1 MKQVKGMAA
10 AKVGTA
16 RRGVVTGWRKDGLH
30 GDRRGLVAEVS
41 MLALAASGALF
52 SASPATAQVT
62 PAAPECTIVGQA
74 VTCQGNL
81 SAGVTVTPQDTYDTL
96 IIENLSASIAPVAGT
111 IGVEFVNG
119 TTDINIT
126 TRASAFGISTNGD
139 EAHGIAASVGIGS
152 ALNIS
157 NALNVET
164 NGKEAAAI
172 QAFGNYVLTE
182 SDNDISVTNFGIL
195 TTRQEQSNAIHIG
208 GTDLRNVI
216 VRNYGEI
223 NTISNFSDGIYI
235 SPGLILTN
243 KSYIDVENYNTITT
257 SGNYATGILIGIGAV
272 EPDILLKN
280 EGDIDSGGYGG
291 RGILVWRAEHVNGT
305 NAGNITVSGDYGVGI
320 ELDLYKLGASTSTFL
335 NTGDILVTG
344 EGSTGA
350 FFSGSAA
357 YTNTGEIRSE
367 GKNGQAAVVA
377 AQSAGA
383 SEITFSNVGIISSI
397 GDWTYTSPGS
407 SLALSVSGWD
417 GSGTGSTI
425 QFENAGEVKA
435 SGAGTNG
442 VLLEAFAVPTHAL
455 PSVMTI
461 NTSGDISATGDGAFA
476 IMASQNGGPAIIDA
490 VIEIGAL
497 AVVAGGAGVG
507 GGINLGQA
515 LSGSIANGG
524 TITAASGVAI
534 VGSAGGDTVTN
545 SGSIVGSVSLGGGA
559 DTMELL
565 AVAGQSVTGLIDG
578 QGGTDHFRFSG
589 AGTASFGM
597 GNVAG
602 FETFEKTG
610 ASTWT
615 LTGASAGTATFVH
628 NQGGLVLNATL
639 PNMAMTVAG
648 GATLGGT
655 GTLASLTVAN
665 NGIIAPGNSAGTL
678 RVGSLALNANSVLN
692 FELGAPN
699 VVGIG
704 INDLID
710 VTGGLTL
717 DGTVNVTAQ
726 PGFGNGL
733 YTLIE
738 YGTLV
743 ADNGLLL
750 GTTPLGFT
758 YTLNSGTGT
767 ASAVTLL
774 VAGGAAGDVQF
785 WDGANTTP
793 GNIANGRG
801 GTGAWG
807 SGTNWTNAAGS
818 ANAAWGDEFAIFG
831 GAAGT
836 VSVVGEQTFTG
847 MQFLTD
853 GYHIFDGSLG
863 ARLEAVAAGA
873 TISLGTGIGAEIGT
887 TFIGGPITKTG
898 AGVLRVGGRI
908 VDDIGA
914 VKTWTVEGG
923 ELVIDGGFRAGSWEN
938 NTAAILRNGSTLTV
952 TEDGSI
958 GRTGGNI
965 FNSADIEIADQGHVI
980 LQENGTISG
989 TIFGTAS
996 NSTVTI
1002 GGDIAASAAV
1012 ADVVRLAG
1020 DDNALVLLSS
1030 GKITEIRSRSVGLS
1044 LTGNRSRIHVAGS
1057 ITSVGDAATAIYNS
1071 GNSGEITVDGT
1082 VAMTGSGRS
1091 GASNFSSGIRLSGN
1105 SNLLVINGSV
1115 STTGEYM
1122 AAVTTSGTDNHIKV
1136 AGSIMTTA
1144 DFVDPGG
1151 LNFLPH
1157 AIMMSGSNS
1166 LEVSGTLSTEGIGI
1180 PTVVLQGG
1188 TSNMTLSGTV
1198 QAANATETAILF
1210 DGGSPSSSNTLE
1222 LQPGYAI
1229 TGLVIGD
1236 VDAAVNDLVFGGVG
1250 GSATF
1255 NVASIGNAAQ
1265 FRNFDRFSKTGNS
1278 TWTLTGTN
1286 NDLDPAAPWAV
1297 EAGTLL
1303 VNAGMSKTSFTVA
1316 GGATLGGVG
1325 TLGSLTVADNGIL
1338 APGNSIGTLTVTGD
1352 VVLNDTSRLNYELG
1366 AAGTSGAPGSSDLLA
1381 VGGNLTLDGKLHL
1394 SDAGGAG
1401 IGHYRLMTYSGTL
1414 TDNTLDVMTP
1424 YPVSSATHTIQIGGG
1439 NVDLVIAST
1448 GGPVTGDPN
1457 LQYWQDN
1464 SATWTA
1470 AGSDWRNSGG
1480 DIDVAWAGN
1489 HGVFNGAGSTIAV
1502 TGTHSFKGLQFVTS
1516 GYTLDGA
1523 GTLQTVADGSELR
1536 VLGGETATIAATIS
1550 GGGGITKTQG
1560 GTLILTGANT
1570 YAGATSIE
1578 AGTLALQGG
1587 GSIASGA
1594 ALGFTGAGLF
1604 DVSGVAA
1611 GNTQIGT
1618 LSGVAGSKIALGATD
1633 LTINQGS
1640 NGTFAGVI
1648 EGTGDVEK
1656 SGIGVLTLTGNNTY
1670 TGTTT
1675 IAQGTLSLG
1684 DGGGSGS
1691 AAGNIVN
1698 NNNFLVFN
1706 RSNGVTY
1713 AGVLSGSGATS
1724 FIGSGMTTLTGNSGG
1739 LTGPVAVTAGNLRL
1753 ASGASLGATTLTVG
1767 TGGALSG
1774 LGTVVGNVSV
1784 EGRLAPGADTLGT
1797 FTVTGNATFVPGS
1810 TYAIRIA
1817 GTDPL
1822 PSGQT
1827 VDSLNVD
1834 GTADLTGGAVEIAAI
1849 DPRTSY
1855 VDGHRYVTPILSAT
1869 GGLGG
1874 TEFADVGMA
1883 SASAFI
1889 TPTLSYEGNDVF
1901 LTIAVTQDF
1910 TTAAGTFNQLQAAN
1924 ALNGLEQTGDAL
1936 TVFNTI
1942 ANMDEDNARRAFDLT
1957 SGEVHAAGQHVI
1969 DQTFALFNRT
1979 LRYQGVAGIGSGNV
1993 GAQVFT
1999 APLGY
2004 GPAVTASSAGV
2015 AAIDDAT
2022 DYADARVRGAWAAPL
2037 GGFGHVD
2044 ADGNAAKLDWWNAGL
2059 AGGYEG
2065 VIDVASGTAVGG
2077 FGFGYIHSRGTVD
2090 ARLSTFDSD
2099 GFYLGA
2105 YGAWADGP
2113 WNVAGSLS
2121 YGANRV
2127 STTRNIAFMGTTA
2140 GANYW
2145 THTIGLSG
2153 EASYAFDLADT
2164 TKLAPLF
2171 TLDAGWSG
2179 HGGFTETGA
2188 GALNLTSGS
2197 ESWTR
2202 LDAGLG
2208 IALTHIILTETGKV
2222 TLEGRAV
2229 WEHAFSDVVPSQ
2241 NLAFAGS
2248 PTGFTVLG
2256 SDAGR
2261 DRLRIGA
2268 GLSWDVSDD
2277 MTVRAR
2283 YDGLF
2288 SGNQAN
2294 HSASLG
2300 LNIRF

>member
-16 RRGVVTGWRKDGLH
+16 RWGVVTGWRKDGLH

-62 PAAPECTIVGQA
+62 PAAPECTIVGQT

-96 IIENLSASIAPVAGT
+96 MIDNLTADITGMVSNGAAVSFVNSSSPVTIATGASNFAIHATPVPQGTGSRSFGILAGTTGDIRIDNNLDITSDATGYVLGGVYLTRVNAIRVEVARMSTPSGTPPAIRSRPVVEIANNGRLEVIGASDISNSIDGIEVVSGSFSTRDFLGGSVSVVNGPDGYILLRPSERNFLSTGIVVGDPSGLAGFDSSQDIYVRNSGIIDLHSAGSRSLQGIRVTKQFSSGIDEIAPMTIVNEGNIVFHRLNPADPFADGPAIGIEAEWYGGESTEGEIRIVNSGLIDVDFKGIEVIADVNMDVTNSGTIRVAGGGNNSAGVLLNFPAANSPSFDKEKRFENT
-111 IGVEFVNG
+111 ETGVITAGSHTGLYGTGVIAYIGNPVIINRGEIGGMG
-119 TTDINIT
+119 TDPDGL
-126 TRASAFGISTNGD
+126 RSA
-139 EAHGIAASVGIGS
+139 AGIAAATSTQLGCAGPTCSLGPIGHVTIENYGKVW
-152 ALNIS
+152 AEGT
-157 NALNVET
+157 NA
-164 NGKEAAAI
+164 A
-172 QAFGNYVLTE
+172 
-182 SDNDISVTNFGIL
+182 S
-195 TTRQEQSNAIHIG
+195 
-208 GTDLRNVI
+208 VI
-216 VRNYGEI
+216 VRRLYG
-223 NTISNFSDGIYI
+223 TDAHAFD
-235 SPGLILTN
+235 T
-243 KSYIDVENYNTITT
+243 D
-257 SGNYATGILIGIGAV
+257 
-272 EPDILLKN
+272 LLN
-280 EGDIDSGGYGG
+280 
-291 RGILVWRAEHVNGT
+291 
-305 NAGNITVSGDYGVGI
+305 
-320 ELDLYKLGASTSTFL
+320 
-335 NTGDILVTG
+335 
-344 EGSTGA
+344 
-350 FFSGSAA
+350 
-357 YTNTGEIRSE
+357 
-367 GKNGQAAVVA
+367 
-377 AQSAGA
+377 
-383 SEITFSNVGIISSI
+383 
-397 GDWTYTSPGS
+397 
-407 SLALSVSGWD
+407 
-417 GSGTGSTI
+417 
-425 QFENAGEVKA
+425 
-435 SGAGTNG
+435 
-442 VLLEAFAVPTHAL
+442 
-455 PSVMTI
+455 
-461 NTSGDISATGDGAFA
+461 SGDISGVGEDADGIRIVHEARESADEAIALLGNASITLTQSSVVSGGSGDGAA
-476 IMASQNGGPAIIDA
+476 IRI
-490 VIEIGAL
+490 
-497 AVVAGGAGVG
+497 VG
-507 GGINLGQA
+507 GGRHTIDNVGYTTA
-515 LSGSIANGG
+515 ESGF
-524 TITAASGVAI
+524 AI
-534 VGSAGGDTVTN
+534 VTGAGSETVVN
-545 SGSIVGSVSLGGGA
+545 SGEIDGTVSLGGGA
-559 DTMELL
+559 DTMELV

-597 GNVAG
+597 GNVTG

-615 LTGASAGTATFVH
+615 LTGSNAGTATFAH
-628 NQGGLVLNATL
+628 DQGTLVLNATL
-639 PNMAMTVAG
+639 QNMAMTVAG
-648 GATLGGT
+648 DATLGGT
-655 GTLASLTVAN
+655 GTLGSLTVAN
-665 NGIIAPGNSAGTL
+665 
-678 RVGSLALNANSVLN
+678 
-692 FELGAPN
+692 
-699 VVGIG
+699 
-704 INDLID
+704 
-710 VTGGLTL
+710 
-717 DGTVNVTAQ
+717 
-726 PGFGNGL
+726 
-733 YTLIE
+733 
-738 YGTLV
+738 
-743 ADNGLLL
+743 
-750 GTTPLGFT
+750 
-758 YTLNSGTGT
+758 
-767 ASAVTLL
+767 
-774 VAGGAAGDVQF
+774 
-785 WDGANTTP
+785 
-793 GNIANGRG
+793 
-801 GTGAWG
+801 
-807 SGTNWTNAAGS
+807 
-818 ANAAWGDEFAIFG
+818 
-831 GAAGT
+831 
-836 VSVVGEQTFTG
+836 
-847 MQFLTD
+847 
-853 GYHIFDGSLG
+853 
-863 ARLEAVAAGA
+863 
-873 TISLGTGIGAEIGT
+873 
-887 TFIGGPITKTG
+887 
-898 AGVLRVGGRI
+898 
-908 VDDIGA
+908 
-914 VKTWTVEGG
+914 
-923 ELVIDGGFRAGSWEN
+923 
-938 NTAAILRNGSTLTV
+938 
-952 TEDGSI
+952 
-958 GRTGGNI
+958 
-965 FNSADIEIADQGHVI
+965 
-980 LQENGTISG
+980 
-989 TIFGTAS
+989 
-996 NSTVTI
+996 
-1002 GGDIAASAAV
+1002 
-1012 ADVVRLAG
+1012 
-1020 DDNALVLLSS
+1020 
-1030 GKITEIRSRSVGLS
+1030 
-1044 LTGNRSRIHVAGS
+1044 
-1057 ITSVGDAATAIYNS
+1057 
-1071 GNSGEITVDGT
+1071 
-1082 VAMTGSGRS
+1082 
-1091 GASNFSSGIRLSGN
+1091 
-1105 SNLLVINGSV
+1105 
-1115 STTGEYM
+1115 
-1122 AAVTTSGTDNHIKV
+1122 
-1136 AGSIMTTA
+1136 
-1144 DFVDPGG
+1144 
-1151 LNFLPH
+1151 
-1157 AIMMSGSNS
+1157 
-1166 LEVSGTLSTEGIGI
+1166 
-1180 PTVVLQGG
+1180 
-1188 TSNMTLSGTV
+1188 
-1198 QAANATETAILF
+1198 
-1210 DGGSPSSSNTLE
+1210 
-1222 LQPGYAI
+1222 
-1229 TGLVIGD
+1229 
-1236 VDAAVNDLVFGGVG
+1236 
-1250 GSATF
+1250 
-1255 NVASIGNAAQ
+1255 
-1265 FRNFDRFSKTGNS
+1265 
-1278 TWTLTGTN
+1278 
-1286 NDLDPAAPWAV
+1286 
-1297 EAGTLL
+1297 
-1303 VNAGMSKTSFTVA
+1303 
-1316 GGATLGGVG
+1316 
-1325 TLGSLTVADNGIL
+1325 NGIL
-1338 APGNSIGTLTVTGD
+1338 APGNSIGTLTVTGN

-1366 AAGTSGAPGSSDLLA
+1366 APGTGGTPGSSDLLA

-1394 SDAGGAG
+1394 TDAGGAG
-1401 IGHYRLMTYSGTL
+1401 IGHYRLMTYGGTL

-1424 YPVSSATHTIQIGGG
+1424 HPVASATYTIQSGGG

-1448 GGPVTGDPN
+1448 GPVIGDPN

-1464 SATWTA
+1464 SATWTV
-1470 AGSDWRNSGG
+1470 AGTDWRNSGG

-1489 HGVFNGAGSTIAV
+1489 HGVFNGTGSTISAD
-1502 TGTHSFKGLQFVTS
+1502 GSQSFKGLQFVTS
-1516 GYTLDGA
+1516 DYTLAGP
-1523 GTLQTVADGSELR
+1523 GTLQTVAGGSELR
-1536 VLGGETATIAATIS
+1536 VLGGETATIAATIAGS
-1550 GGGGITKTQG
+1550 GGISKTEA
-1560 GTLILTGANT
+1560 GTLTLTGANT
-1570 YAGATSIE
+1570 YTGATTIE
-1578 AGTLALQGG
+1578 AGALALQGT
-1587 GSIASGA
+1587 GSIASSS
-1594 ALGFTGAGLF
+1594 ALGFTGASLF

-1618 LSGVAGSKIALGATD
+1618 LSGVAGSKIVLGATD
-1633 LTINQGS
+1633 LTINHAA
-1640 NGTFAGVI
+1640 NGTFAGVV
-1648 EGTGDVEK
+1648 EGTGGVEK
-1656 SGIGVLTLTGNNTY
+1656 SGIGILTLTGDNTY

-1684 DGGGSGS
+1684 DGGTSGS
-1691 AAGNIVN
+1691 VAGNIVN
-1698 NNNFLVFN
+1698 NNALLAFN
-1706 RSNGVTY
+1706 RSDDVTY
-1713 AGVLSGSGATS
+1713 AGILSGSGATS

-1753 ASGASLGATTLTVG
+1753 ASGASLGATMLTVG
-1767 TGGALSG
+1767 TGGTLSG
-1774 LGTVVGNVSV
+1774 LGTVAGNLSI
-1784 EGRLAPGADTLGT
+1784 EGRLAPGITDTLGT
-1797 FTVTGNATFVPGS
+1797 FNVTGKATFVPGS
-1810 TYAIRIA
+1810 TYAIHIA

-1827 VDSLNVD
+1827 VDSLSVD

-1855 VDGHRYVTPILSAT
+1855 VDGHRYATPILSAT

-1874 TEFADVGMA
+1874 TEFADAGMA
-1883 SASAFI
+1883 SGSAFI

-2065 VIDVASGTAVGG
+2065 VIDVASGKAVGG

-2153 EASYAFDLADT
+2153 EASYAFDLANT

-2256 SDAGR
+2256 PDAGR